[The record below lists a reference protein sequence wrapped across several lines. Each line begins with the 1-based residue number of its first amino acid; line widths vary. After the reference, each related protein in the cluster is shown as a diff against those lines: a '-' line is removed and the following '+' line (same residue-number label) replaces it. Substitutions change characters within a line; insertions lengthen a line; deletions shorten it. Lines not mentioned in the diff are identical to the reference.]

1 MRLYLVQHG
10 EAMSKDEN
18 PERPLTAKGR
28 ENTTK
33 TAKFLKKK
41 GIRVR
46 KIFHSTKLRAK
57 QTAQI
62 IASLLGCELQE
73 EKDLEPLADPS
84 IWAKKIRSMNEDIMI
99 VGHLPH
105 LGALASLLLCGES
118 KEILRFYMGGV
129 VCLEKEENWK
139 LLFSIP
145 PEFMD
150 E

>member
-28 ENTTK
+28 KNVTK

-73 EKDLEPLADPS
+73 FSLKNDIIDSSFLDALPCYRRVYQSQS
-84 IWAKKIRSMNEDIMI
+84 I
-99 VGHLPH
+99 V
-105 LGALASLLLCGES
+105 AL
-118 KEILRFYMGGV
+118 I
-129 VCLEKEENWK
+129 
-139 LLFSIP
+139 
-145 PEFMD
+145 
-150 E
+150 